1 MASRTGAWRG
11 GSPPRGAPVLPCPPP
26 GRPPTD
32 AEPGRRR
39 ARRDEA
45 APSGPGRDPL
55 RKEPS
60 LSAPVRFP
68 TRALLGGEDVVL
80 PPRAPVPGPQS
91 LPRAA
96 RSVGGGGAG
105 PREFGRGRPRRGSAR
120 PFRGAWGPRRASLAR
135 AASPSPSLPPRR
147 TAGRGWGA
155 AGTTP
160 GVTSTGCDNVLSTGD
175 SGAHARTVRPRPR
188 GRASPSSRG
197 KAPPSGRGMI
207 RHSPAPAPRRLP
219 PSALPGP
226 RGGDSGGWGPGEG
239 ERDRWGRRRAFEGR
253 PSTAIA
259 GVWDRHMTRS
269 GGPPGSLQG
278 PARGNGPRGERA
290 CHGHRAG
297 RGGSSRV
304 TGGRR
309 RPPDDASPRGPGR
322 RPGVLLRHARAGSG
336 RRGEAWMRPPAPR
349 PYGPWGP
356 GSPPSCVEGV
366 GVTLVCDASG

>member
-1 MASRTGAWRG
+1 VPPCVPLPVPSLGGRTWSSPRVPRCPGPRASSG
-11 GSPPRGAPVLPCPPP
+11 PRGPWGVGVRDPVSSGGGGPGEGPRVPFGGRGDPVGPPWP
-26 GRPPTD
+26 GPRPRAHPSRRV
-32 AEPGRRR
+32 GRR
-39 ARRDEA
+39 
-45 APSGPGRDPL
+45 
-55 RKEPS
+55 
-60 LSAPVRFP
+60 
-68 TRALLGGEDVVL
+68 
-80 PPRAPVPGPQS
+80 
-91 LPRAA
+91 
-96 RSVGGGGAG
+96 GGGGA
-105 PREFGRGRPRRGSAR
+105 PRGRRRGSRRRDAITCSAR
-120 PFRGAWGPRRASLAR
+120 GTRAPMRGRSGPGPGDA
-135 AASPSPSLPPRR
+135 PPPPRE
-147 TAGRGWGA
+147 GR
-155 AGTTP
+155 
-160 GVTSTGCDNVLSTGD
+160 
-175 SGAHARTVRPRPR
+175 R
-188 GRASPSSRG
+188 
-197 KAPPSGRGMI
+197 PPSGRGMI

-253 PSTAIA
+253 PTTAIA

-278 PARGNGPRGERA
+278 PARGNGLRGERA

-297 RGGSSRV
+297 RGGPSRV

-349 PYGPWGP
+349 PYGPTGLRALGS